1 MSVQGL
7 QNPFQRLAALP
18 TVINWRGTWLITQ
31 TYFLNDVVISPINGA
46 SYILTGQTSVTGGAD
61 PSLSILYQEISPL
74 STGITGIQQ
83 GTGILITGP
92 ANNPTITNNGVQT
105 LAGDGVTIIVDN
117 TNPNQPIISSNS
129 ITSLQQ
135 GTGISIDNTNPQIPV
150 VTNSGVRQIL
160 PADISV
166 NVSNPT
172 GIVSISANGLLGLTQ
187 GPGITIDTTNPQNP
201 YVSNSGVISLAVGNG
216 LSSTGGVNPSIANTG
231 VLTVAPAD
239 TSIIVSGTAQNVILR
254 TSAPVL
260 TRIFNVGLP
269 PISNFSPVSP
279 GFSLVMQG
287 ASPPLPNIFTDY
299 LANGAPDAQGIFMID
314 LNGLSLI
321 FQAAGAPSVVQNIY
335 TVAFYDGVLSLEYQS
350 ATILNQSYLT
360 LGQAFPITT
369 LQGAVYFNVADARTV
384 GLRQLTSIR
393 IYNNTNGGMLVQ
405 SIIPIING
413 TYYSNGLQ

>member
-18 TVINWRGTWLITQ
+18 TVVNWRGTWLITQ
-31 TYFLNDVVISPINGA
+31 TYFLNDVVISPFNAA
-46 SYILTGQTSVTGGAD
+46 SYILTGQTSVTGGLD
-61 PSLSILYQEISPL
+61 PSLSTLYQEISPL

-105 LAGDGVTIIVDN
+105 LVGDGVTIVVDN
-117 TNPNQPIISSNS
+117 TNPNQPSISSNS
-129 ITSLQQ
+129 ITILQH
-135 GTGISIDNTNPQIPV
+135 GTGISIDNSNPQIPV

-160 PADISV
+160 AADVSV

-172 GIVSISANGLLGLTQ
+172 GVVSISANGLLGLTQ
-187 GPGITIDTTNPQNP
+187 GPGIVIDTTSAQNP
-201 YVSNSGVISLAVGNG
+201 TISNSGVISLAVGNG
-216 LSSTGGVNPSIANTG
+216 LSTTGGVNPSIANTG
-231 VLTVAPAD
+231 VLTVAAAD

-260 TRIFNVGLP
+260 TRIFNVSLP
-269 PISNFSPVSP
+269 PVSDFSPISP
-279 GFSLVMQG
+279 GFPLIMQG

-335 TVAFYDGVLSLEYQS
+335 TVAFYDSVLSLEYQS

-369 LQGAVYFNVADARTV
+369 LQGSVYFNVADARTV

-393 IYNNTNGGMLVQ
+393 IYNNTNGAMLVQ